1 MKAVMKGA
9 TVEPFVSSLI
19 FFCVHSF
26 IHLLFVFNSVA
37 LTPSSSSSFLLLP
50 VFFLFL
56 KKESKK
62 DIFLIQCQENQRRK
76 SEKSVSLP
84 SLIAGGVVSSC
95 RSAKLKKK
103 KKTSLTPKPSS
114 KCNVL

>member
-84 SLIAGGVVSSC
+84 SLIAGGSYPPVAVPSF
-95 RSAKLKKK
+95 KKRR
-103 KKTSLTPKPSS
+103 L
-114 KCNVL
+114 

>member
-26 IHLLFVFNSVA
+26 IHLLFVFNSVT
-37 LTPSSSSSFLLLP
+37 LTPSSSSFFPLLP
-50 VFFLFL
+50 VFFFVFL

-62 DIFLIQCQENQRRK
+62 DIFLIQCQENQRQK

-84 SLIAGGVVSSC
+84 SLIAGGGRILLSQCQV
-95 RSAKLKKK
+95 KKK
-103 KKTSLTPKPSS
+103 KKDVFDTQTLEQM
-114 KCNVL
+114 